1 MSKIHSSTLVVANQ
15 LNQLAA
21 APGTSRLVAE
31 VARERLARIEAACS
45 FLENRS
51 HRIAFVG
58 HIGAGK
64 SAMIGVLAKL
74 LVGDTPT
81 DKTTLKENSILAV
94 GAGGTTVCEVQI
106 RAASSAESGRI
117 ALLSEPLTLEEM
129 RREIELFAQD
139 EWARRH
145 LNARKAID
153 DERDPTPREVQ
164 RVIRNM
170 TSLPERQ
177 ETIQEGGQKKRRTVD
192 PLDDV
197 VSQHDSA
204 RSLANFLVEK
214 AGLMSRRERSWWWD
228 ATHDGFLEMKRRF
241 DEINNGRI
249 ATAMLPKRLTL
260 VVPNPLPDSAAG
272 LELELIDTRG
282 FDGQLEARADIQAVL
297 RDPRCLVVVCTHFK
311 EAPSDN
317 LRTLLRSIQA
327 DVELRVANERMLILL
342 MDHGDGEQVNGANGD
357 REGGQEIKLQE
368 CRRALDGLGLEMFA
382 KDGVLRAFDALR
394 DDRLAVIRSLDALL
408 SAYRGAVATQLDQEV
423 RDGTTFLGGL
433 DRQRVDLARQKVD
446 SELVKTFAANR
457 PSGVPLRDP
466 LEGLYSG
473 IRDCRWASQVLAT
486 CRRSGEYSSMDVY
499 AAVRWGASAQITE
512 WLDGLNVAMKSRLRT
527 LEQDPDFVDVADHIR
542 FRRTQYTDGYLA
554 VIRRY
559 ADGVRDEVWEI
570 LHVDPVWD
578 NCAHEWGRG
587 SGFKERVITH
597 LTRWSRMQAL
607 EAHEDPA
614 PAGLLPLL
622 RNMET
627 AQE

>member
-1 MSKIHSSTLVVANQ
+1 MIAPATLIVTNQ
-15 LNQLAA
+15 LQQLAG
-21 APGTSRLVAE
+21 APGTARLVAD
-31 VARERLARIEAACS
+31 VARERLARIQAARA

-51 HRIAFVG
+51 HRVAFVG

-81 DKTTLKENSILAV
+81 DKATLKENSILAV

-106 RAASSAESGRI
+106 RAANADERGRV

-129 RREIELFAQD
+129 RREIEMFAQD

-145 LNARKAID
+145 PDARKAVD

-177 ETIQEGGQKKRRTVD
+177 ETIHEGGQKKRRTVD

-197 VSQHDSA
+197 VGQHDSA
-204 RSLANFLVEK
+204 RSLANFLIER

-260 VVPNPLPDSAAG
+260 VVPDPLPDSTGG

-282 FDGQLEARADIQAVL
+282 FDGQLETRADIQAVL

-311 EAPSDN
+311 EAPSEN

-327 DVELRVANERMLILL
+327 DAELRAAGERTLILL
-342 MDHGDGEQVNGANGD
+342 MDHGDGEQVNGADGD
-357 REGGQEIKLQE
+357 REAGQEIKIRE
-368 CRRALDGLGLEMFA
+368 CRRALDGLGLGSFA
-382 KDGVLRAFDALR
+382 RDGTLQAFDALR
-394 DDRLAVIRSLDALL
+394 DDRLALIRSFDTML
-408 SAYRGAVATQLDQEV
+408 SVYRSTVNAHLEQEV
-423 RDGTTFLGGL
+423 RDGATFLGSL

-446 SELVKTFAANR
+446 SELQKTFVANR

-473 IRDCRWASQVLAT
+473 IRGCRWASQVLAT
-486 CRRSGEYSSMDVY
+486 CRRNGDYGAMDAY
-499 AAVRWGASAQITE
+499 AAVRWGASTHITA
-512 WLDGLNVAMKSRLRT
+512 WLRPLHAALESRLRT
-527 LEQDPDFVDVADHIR
+527 LEADPDFVEVADHIR
-542 FRRTQYTDGYLA
+542 LRRKQLADGYVA
-554 VIRRY
+554 VIGRY
-559 ADGVRDEVWEI
+559 ADRVRGEVWER
-570 LHVDPVWD
+570 LHGDAVWTA
-578 NCAHEWGRG
+578 CWREWGQG
-587 SGFKERVITH
+587 TGFKERVLNH
-597 LTRWSRMQAL
+597 LARWSRAQDAL

-614 PAGLLPLL
+614 PSELLPLL
-622 RNMET
+622 SQAEDRG
-627 AQE
+627 